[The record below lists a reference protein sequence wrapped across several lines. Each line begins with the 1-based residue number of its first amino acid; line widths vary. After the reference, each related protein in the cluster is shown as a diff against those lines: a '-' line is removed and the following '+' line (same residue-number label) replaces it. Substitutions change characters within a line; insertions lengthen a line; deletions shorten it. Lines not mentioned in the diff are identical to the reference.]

1 MSLKTNTYVCSIFL
15 LDSRTHSL
23 LPRVYDSNSNYNSSY
38 DMVHQMTLFSRRGT
52 PAQIKK
58 LRTKKK
64 KQKTY
69 LKYRHLCIRS
79 NRYFRFKKQLCNMVS
94 TGWSFDQGMFQPQ
107 WKKSHIYPIF

>member
-69 LKYRHLCIRS
+69 LCGK
-79 NRYFRFKKQLCNMVS
+79 KKQPQFKIS
-94 TGWSFDQGMFQPQ
+94 TLM
-107 WKKSHIYPIF
+107 H